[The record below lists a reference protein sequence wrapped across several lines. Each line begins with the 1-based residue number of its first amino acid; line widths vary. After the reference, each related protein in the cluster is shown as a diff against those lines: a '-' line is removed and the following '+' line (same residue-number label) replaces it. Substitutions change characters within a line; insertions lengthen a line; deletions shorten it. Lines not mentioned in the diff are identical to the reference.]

1 MKTLLNKIEKG
12 DYIAKG
18 MMGTIYLAKNN
29 EGNKYAYKI
38 GKILP
43 KDVKKSLKSEYWRE
57 NDFAENLANK
67 FPDQF
72 MKLYDSKII
81 SDCEHKQ
88 NFSGFNFTLD
98 DLPKAQ
104 QNYYKKLEKSPY
116 CSIKL
121 WSLIDGDLKK
131 LLSQN
136 RFTAK
141 EFYDIYIQIVYI
153 VYLINKNGYFHND
166 FHPGNIGFVKTN
178 KKTINILGNEIPT
191 HGYLIK
197 AIDYGLVLHD
207 KFHMSKS
214 WREKYKNDNDLFTVL
229 NLLSINLENNEK
241 IKGTKLKWETWWNTD
256 LKISNKE
263 KELLKKYLPNRK
275 LNKDNTNF
283 FYQTLSKLI
292 NYEKT
297 QQEILKNKNFTGVQ
311 PNYLIQLNDIL
322 YLVKNIY
329 QPKKV
334 LLHLINNK

>member
-116 CSIKL
+116 CSI
-121 WSLIDGDLKK
+121 
-131 LLSQN
+131 
-136 RFTAK
+136 
-141 EFYDIYIQIVYI
+141 
-153 VYLINKNGYFHND
+153 
-166 FHPGNIGFVKTN
+166 
-178 KKTINILGNEIPT
+178 
-191 HGYLIK
+191 
-197 AIDYGLVLHD
+197 
-207 KFHMSKS
+207 
-214 WREKYKNDNDLFTVL
+214 
-229 NLLSINLENNEK
+229 
-241 IKGTKLKWETWWNTD
+241 
-256 LKISNKE
+256 
-263 KELLKKYLPNRK
+263 
-275 LNKDNTNF
+275 
-283 FYQTLSKLI
+283 
-292 NYEKT
+292 
-297 QQEILKNKNFTGVQ
+297 
-311 PNYLIQLNDIL
+311 
-322 YLVKNIY
+322 
-329 QPKKV
+329 
-334 LLHLINNK
+334 